1 MGWSCGAGRY
11 DLRETAAKNMSMAFR
26 ELAQEFST
34 LIQEID
40 NSDVRVPEDSALI
53 ILAADLVPDVIRLLE
68 RGVDLLRA
76 VERFYDPGGFE
87 EPEDDD
93 EDTLTNIALQISA
106 EFAVRDLN
114 DVAFFARNDLRTCL
128 ERLEATTG
136 QRPDRKSDQ
145 KSDQKHSEMALASSC
160 EAGIRRLRKALV
172 SVESTLFEFEGEEA
186 PQRKWYDVEVS
197 LQIRKLYWNLRRE
210 TTRLDPDQPLADR
223 LRAVLYRIV
232 AFRELNV
239 YPLLRVDDRVA
250 LRQLLSRILEWLGS
264 KERNPLEGQHIWHD
278 LEAFAGLLVQVS
290 HRQELRDHD
299 LALLSRA
306 QRELFPFEGRPPSV
320 MPPGLHADLQK
331 LLGLDG
337 ELDGLIL
344 TGDRSRVA
352 AWRAPLA
359 RLQRSLTQPPDPVP
373 AIDLLD

>member
-1 MGWSCGAGRY
+1 MPKTFS
-11 DLRETAAKNMSMAFR
+11 DLAES
-26 ELAQEFST
+26 FSE

-40 NSDVRVPEDSALI
+40 NADVRVPEDSALI
-53 ILAADLVPDVIRLLE
+53 ILAADLVPDVAHLLE
-68 RGVDLLRA
+68 RGVELLRA
-76 VERFYDPGGFE
+76 VERHYDPGQFE
-87 EPEDDD
+87 EPEDD
-93 EDTLTNIALQISA
+93 EADTLINIGLQISA

-114 DVAFFARNDLRTCL
+114 DVAFFARNELRSCL
-128 ERLEATTG
+128 ERLEAAAAA
-136 QRPDRKSDQ
+136 
-145 KSDQKHSEMALASSC
+145 QKHGEMALASSC
-160 EAGIRRLRKALV
+160 EASIRRLRKALV
-172 SVESTLFEFEGEEA
+172 SVESTMFEFEGQDA

-210 TTRLDPDQPLADR
+210 TSRLDPGQPLADR

-250 LRQLLSRILEWLGS
+250 LRQLLSRILEWLHSESRG
-264 KERNPLEGQHIWHD
+264 EAEGQHIWRD

-299 LALLSRA
+299 LALLRRA
-306 QRELFPFEGRPPSV
+306 QHQLFPYEGRSPRT
-320 MPPGLHADLQK
+320 MPPGLHAELQK
-331 LLGLDG
+331 LLGLDA
-337 ELDGLIL
+337 ELDRLIL
-344 TGDRSRVA
+344 AGDRGRVET
-352 AWRAPLA
+352 WRAPLE